1 MYSMVPFSMA
11 TGNVEL
17 MHKCFPKHLR
27 MGTTKMKEQKRL
39 AGKNENGK
47 KESGHEIKNSTKATE
62 SDSSLPPQGRYCP
75 KQWTN

>member
-1 MYSMVPFSMA
+1 MVPFSMA

-17 MHKCFPKHLR
+17 MYECFAKHLR

-39 AGKNENGK
+39 AGKNE
-47 KESGHEIKNSTKATE
+47 SGHEIKKSPKATE

-75 KQWTN
+75 KQWMN